1 MRRAALGI
9 SLVLVALL
17 LAAAVHGQP
26 AQLTYNKGT
35 QKK

>member
-1 MRRAALGI
+1 MMRRAALGI
-9 SLVLVALL
+9 SLVLALL

-35 QKK
+35 PKK